1 MHPLLCP
8 VRPRNAMSQLWRNRA
23 LTNLLTGALISQ
35 LLFGRLRERTTFASV
50 ILLQSFIACVG
61 QLVGVGSAGV
71 FALSAAPMVVAIV
84 LNAILASSVD
94 DISLWSYAV
103 ALFTP
108 LSLGAQMFYITL
120 DVFVPLV

>member
-1 MHPLLCP
+1 M
-8 VRPRNAMSQLWRNRA
+8 
-23 LTNLLTGALISQ
+23 
-35 LLFGRLRERTTFASV
+35 
-50 ILLQSFIACVG
+50 
-61 QLVGVGSAGV
+61 

-84 LNAILASSVD
+84 LNAWLAGSGD

>member
-1 MHPLLCP
+1 M
-8 VRPRNAMSQLWRNRA
+8 
-23 LTNLLTGALISQ
+23 SQ

-61 QLVGVGSAGV
+61 QLAGVGSAGV

-84 LNAILASSVD
+84 LNAFLASSGD

-103 ALFTP
+103 AFFTP
-108 LSLGAQMFYITL
+108 LSLGAQMFFITL